1 MIHLGL
7 RLLACCVGERVG
19 MVSID
24 IHVLVLLVA
33 EAAVLGL
40 IPAVLAAQ
48 TGRGFFRWWLYG
60 SLLSLA
66 VLVIFIVAGWVLS
79 YVFSDWPP
87 DA

>member
-1 MIHLGL
+1 
-7 RLLACCVGERVG
+7 

-24 IHVLVLLVA
+24 IRELVLLVA

-66 VLVIFIVAGWVLS
+66 VRVISIIAGWLLS
-79 YVFSDWPP
+79 YVFSNWTP